1 MSSPHSS
8 GRRPGDGQ
16 RNNGSP
22 SENSAPATGSV
33 TPPDP
38 DGTAVALNTTAA
50 ADAPTATAPTTT
62 APTTTAPTTTA
73 PTTTAPTTTAAT
85 GTTQQDEDAATVREV
100 SRKGGNRTAGPW
112 GGNMPV
118 EKSMNFGP
126 SARRLIGRL
135 APERVGVIIVLALAV
150 VGIAL
155 AVIGPRIIGKATDV
169 IFEGWT
175 SHTIAGQFPAGVSKD
190 QIVEILRSSGRTS
203 QADMLSAMNLVPGAG
218 IDFHRLGQILL
229 AVLAIYV
236 LSSLLLWLQGFLL
249 AGVVN
254 RTVNRLRS
262 DVAAKLNRLPLKYFD
277 TQQRGE
283 VLSRVTNDIDNVSQ
297 SLQQTMSQ
305 LLTSIL
311 QVIGVLI
318 MMVII
323 SPMLALIA
331 IIAIPLSFAVT
342 AKIAKRSQK
351 QFIAQWRSTGELNA
365 QVEEFYTGHSLVKVY
380 GRKREVQQ
388 GFAAKNA
395 ELYES
400 SFRAQFVSGIIMP
413 SMMFIGNL
421 TYVLVAVVGG
431 LRVSSGAISLGDV
444 QAFIQYSRQF
454 TQPLSQ
460 VASMANV
467 LQSGVASAERV
478 FELLDEPEQSADPE
492 PPAVIQR
499 RDRRGRVEFS
509 RVSFSYSPD
518 RPLIR
523 DLSLVAEPGQTVAIV
538 GPTGAGKTTL
548 VNLILRFY
556 ELDGGRITSDGVD
569 ISTMRRSDLRAGIG
583 MVLQDTWLFGGTIRD
598 NIAYGKPD
606 ASDEQVIAAATA
618 TFVDRFVRSLPDGY
632 QTVID
637 SEGSN
642 VSAGEKQLITIAR
655 AFLADPSLL
664 ILDEATSSVDTRTES
679 LVQHAMA
686 ALRSD
691 RTSFVIAHRLST
703 IRDADLILVMENG
716 RIVEQGSHPELIA
729 AEGAYY
735 DLYRSQ
741 FAAPV
746 EDQGAAVP
754 AGAPT
759 VTSS

>member
-1 MSSPHSS
+1 MSSPHHPR
-8 GRRPGDGQ
+8 GRQPSAAQ
-16 RNNGSP
+16 RGNGSLGENP
-22 SENSAPATGSV
+22 SPATGSV

-38 DGTAVALNTTAA
+38 DGTALALDTTAA
-50 ADAPTATAPTTT
+50 ADAPTATE
-62 APTTTAPTTTA
+62 
-73 PTTTAPTTTAAT
+73 AAA
-85 GTTQQDEDAATVREV
+85 GSAAGRNAQDDAATVREV
-100 SRKGGNRTAGPW
+100 SRKGGNRSAGPW
-112 GGNMPV
+112 GGHMPV

-126 SARRLIGRL
+126 SAKRLIGRL
-135 APERVGVIIVLALAV
+135 APERIGVIIVLALAV

-155 AVIGPRIIGKATDV
+155 AVIGPKIIGKATDV

-175 SHTIAGQFPAGVSKD
+175 SHTVAGQFPAGTSKD
-190 QIVEILRSSGRTS
+190 QIVEILRTSGRAS
-203 QADMLSAMNLVPGAG
+203 QADMLSAMNVVPGAG
-218 IDFHRLGQILL
+218 IDFHRLRQILL

-254 RTVNRLRS
+254 RTVNGLRS
-262 DVAAKLNRLPLKYFD
+262 DVEAKLNRLPLKYFD

-305 LLTSIL
+305 LLTSVL

-331 IIAIPLSFAVT
+331 IIAIPLSFALT

-380 GRKREVQQ
+380 GRRHEVQQ

-431 LRVSSGAISLGDV
+431 LRVASGAISLGDV

-492 PPAVIQR
+492 PAAVVQR
-499 RDRRGRVEFS
+499 RDSQGRVEFS
-509 RVSFSYSPD
+509 SVSFSYSPD
-518 RPLIR
+518 RPLIK

-556 ELDGGRITSDGVD
+556 ELDGGRITLDGID
-569 ISTMRRSDLRAGIG
+569 ISTMRRSDLRSGIG

-746 EDQGAAVP
+746 EDEGAAVR

>member
-1 MSSPHSS
+1 MSTPT
-8 GRRPGDGQ
+8 GPGQQRPT
-16 RNNGSP
+16 SK
-22 SENSAPATGSV
+22 
-33 TPPDP
+33 PDLSK
-38 DGTAVALNTTAA
+38 TAVPKENPSGATDTT
-50 ADAPTATAPTTT
+50 D
-62 APTTTAPTTTA
+62 
-73 PTTTAPTTTAAT
+73 
-85 GTTQQDEDAATVREV
+85 DDAATVRDV
-100 SRKGGNRTAGPW
+100 ARKGGNRNSGPW
-112 GGNMPV
+112 ANTMPV

-135 APERVGVIIVLALAV
+135 APERLRVIVVLALAV
-150 VGIAL
+150 IGIAL
-155 AVIGPRIIGKATDV
+155 AVIGPKIIGQATDV
-169 IFEGWT
+169 IFDGWT
-175 SHTIAGQFPAGVSKD
+175 SNSIGHEFPGASKD
-190 QIVEILRSSGRTS
+190 QVVQALRAAGENGK
-203 QADMLSAMNLVPGAG
+203 ADMLSAMTLTPGTG
-218 IDFHRLGQILL
+218 IDFSKLGTILMI
-229 AVLAIYV
+229 VLAIYV
-236 LSSLLLWLQGFLL
+236 ISSLLLWAQGFLL
-249 AGVVN
+249 ASVVN
-254 RTVNRLRS
+254 RTVRDLRS
-262 DVAAKLNRLPLKYFD
+262 DVEAKLNRLPLKYFD

-305 LLTSIL
+305 LLTSVL

-318 MMVII
+318 MMLII
-323 SPMLALIA
+323 SPLLSLIA
-331 IIAIPLSFAVT
+331 IIAIPLSFVLT

-351 QFIAQWRSTGELNA
+351 QFIAQWRSTGELNG
-365 QVEEFYTGHSLVKVY
+365 QVEEFYTGHSLVKVF
-380 GRKREVQQ
+380 GRKHEVQD
-388 GFAAKNA
+388 GFRAKNA

-431 LRVSSGAISLGDV
+431 LRVSTGAISLGNV

-478 FELLDEPEQSADPE
+478 FELLDEPEQRPDPAR
-492 PPAVIQR
+492 PATVAPDDQH
-499 RDRRGRVEFS
+499 GRVEFEH
-509 RVSFSYSPD
+509 VSFSYSPD
-518 RPLIR
+518 TPLIK
-523 DLSLVAEPGQTVAIV
+523 DLSLVADPGHTVAIV

-548 VNLILRFY
+548 VNLVLRFY
-556 ELDGGRITSDGVD
+556 ELDGGRITLDGTD
-569 ISTMRRSDLRAGIG
+569 IATLTRQHLRSGIG
-583 MVLQDTWLFGGTIRD
+583 MVLQDTWLFGGTIRE

-606 ASDEQVIAAATA
+606 ASEEEIVAAATA
-618 TFVDRFVRSLPDGY
+618 TYVDRFVRSLPDGY
-632 QTVID
+632 DTVID

-664 ILDEATSSVDTRTES
+664 ILDEATSSVDTRTEL

-716 RIVEQGSHPELIA
+716 SIVEQGTHTELIA
-729 AEGAYY
+729 SEGAYY
-735 DLYRSQ
+735 DLYQSQ
-741 FAAPV
+741 FAAPIGD
-746 EDQGAAVP
+746 EDQPEQPVP
-754 AGAPT
+754 AGAGGMPGGGAPGR
-759 VTSS
+759 S